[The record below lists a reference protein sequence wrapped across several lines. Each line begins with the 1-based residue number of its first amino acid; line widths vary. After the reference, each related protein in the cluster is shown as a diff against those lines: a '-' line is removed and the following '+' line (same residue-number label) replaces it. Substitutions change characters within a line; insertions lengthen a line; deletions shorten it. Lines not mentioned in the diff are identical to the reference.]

1 MRESGPALTLVRA
14 RQPQAPGGAPNLV
27 SQFLGRGGSLPAWA
41 ALLALALVSARGA
54 EKLIVRNAVIMTV
67 QEGKDPYL
75 GYMVVG
81 EDGRIADIGPGE
93 PPAAFHA
100 PAVVDA
106 GGKFVA
112 PGFIS
117 AHSHL
122 FQSPLRGLGV
132 DGTLYGWLQ
141 AIDRLNR
148 NSTPDDLY
156 WFSLHGAVDYLRNGI
171 TTAYDFTYSG
181 SLGGGQHSVGIGEA
195 YSGPIPDPEPF
206 ERSQFKAKVD
216 SGIRFV
222 DSISIVPLGT
232 EAEIRSRFER
242 ILAYS
247 RQFSGNPRF
256 LKMAISGWVQL
267 APARDA
273 AVREATFMRDYG
285 LINQAHFLESPERV
299 DVQRE
304 KFAWYRDA
312 GALGPNFIFGHFIQ
326 TTPEIVRE
334 AAASGASMCWQPT
347 SNGRLGSGVADIVA
361 YRAAGMKVGMGL
373 DDQSCTDISDP
384 FQNMRIGLYA
394 IRDLHKSASALR
406 VKDVLYMH
414 TMGSAEI
421 LHVDADLG
429 SLEKGK
435 WADFLVVDP
444 RSPDTGP
451 VHDPVATYVLACGLR
466 NLKQVY
472 VAGDLVVDGIAL
484 TRQDE
489 PAIRAQVDSRMARLE
504 GIAIRNEAPPT
515 PH

>member
-1 MRESGPALTLVRA
+1 
-14 RQPQAPGGAPNLV
+14 V
-27 SQFLGRGGSLPAWA
+27 SKILFLAVF
-41 ALLALALVSARGA
+41 ALAAVRCPAR
-54 EKLIVRNAVIMTV
+54 EKLIVRNAWVITV
-67 QEGKDPYL
+67 QPGQDPYL
-75 GYMVVG
+75 GYLVVG
-81 EDGRIADIGPGE
+81 TDGRIAAVGPGE
-93 PPAAFHA
+93 PPARFQA
-100 PAVVDA
+100 PTVIDV
-106 GGKFVA
+106 GGKFLA

-141 AIDRLNR
+141 AINR
-148 NSTPDDLY
+148 INQYSTPEDMY
-156 WFSLHGAVDYLRNGI
+156 WFCLHGALDYLRNGI

-181 SLGGGQHSVGIGEA
+181 SLGGGQHSVGIGEK
-195 YSGPIPDPEPF
+195 YDGPIPDPEPF
-206 ERSQFKAKVD
+206 ELTQFRAKVD

-242 ILAYS
+242 VLAYA

-267 APARDA
+267 APSQDS
-273 AVREATFMRDYG
+273 AVREARFMHDYG
-285 LINQAHFLESPERV
+285 LLNQAHFLESPERV
-299 DVQRE
+299 EVQRE

-326 TTPEIVRE
+326 TTPEIVKE
-334 AAASGASMCWQPT
+334 AAAAGASMCWQPT
-347 SNGRLGSGVADIVA
+347 SNGRLASGVADIVA

-394 IRDLHKSASALR
+394 IRDLYKSAASLK
-406 VKDVLYMH
+406 VKDVLYLH

-421 LHVDADLG
+421 LHVDDQLG
-429 SLEKGK
+429 SLAPGK
-435 WADFLVVDP
+435 WADFLIVDP

-451 VHDPVATYVLACGLR
+451 VHDPIATYVLACGLR

-472 VAGDLVVDGIAL
+472 VAGDLVVDGL
-484 TRQDE
+484 QFTHQDE
-489 PAIRAQVDSRMARLE
+489 PAIRAQVDSRIGRIERTARRE
-504 GIAIRNEAPPT
+504 EAKVPAP
-515 PH
+515 